1 MRSALVAHVAVDR
14 TAYHF
19 DKPYDYLVPF
29 DMAEKAKAGCRV
41 LIPFGTGNR
50 KRQGVILS
58 VSNTSDFEKLKP
70 INSVLDNEPL
80 LSDEMLK
87 LAAWLKERTF
97 CTYFD
102 VFRLMIPA
110 GINMQIVSAYR

>member
-41 LIPFGTGNR
+41 VIPFGTGNR
-50 KRQGVILS
+50 KRQGMILS
-58 VSNTSDFEKLKP
+58 VTTTSDFEKLMNGKHEET
-70 INSVLDNEPL
+70 D
-80 LSDEMLK
+80 
-87 LAAWLKERTF
+87 
-97 CTYFD
+97 
-102 VFRLMIPA
+102 
-110 GINMQIVSAYR
+110 Q

>member
-29 DMAEKAKAGCRV
+29 DMVEKAKAGCRV
-41 LIPFGTGNR
+41 VIPFGTGNR
-50 KRQGVILS
+50 KRQGMILS
-58 VSNTSDFEKLKP
+58 VTTTSDFEKLKP
-70 INSVLDNEPL
+70 INSVLDNDPL
-80 LSDEMLK
+80 LSDEMLR

-102 VFRLMIPA
+102 VFHLMIPA
-110 GINMQIVSAYR
+110 GINMQMVSA